1 MLMKKARQSSI
12 ENPGEALE
20 PEVDLQEVRMPP
32 AGEACVLQI
41 IYRKQWLQMPGIL
54 PQSGSIQEIWWLTNQ
69 NQACREPGFNS
80 KRTLEE
86 IIKPYYG
93 IQNIIEGAGLTRDN
107 TKDVI
112 RTGHIPMADLN
123 FMTSFIANFGP
134 HQLRQQIRHS
144 IKSGKLKSQKKG

>member
-1 MLMKKARQSSI
+1 MKNQGNQTLKILGKLQ
-12 ENPGEALE
+12 NLKQN
-20 PEVDLQEVRMPP
+20 LQEVRMPP
-32 AGEACVLQI
+32 PGEACVLQI

-54 PQSGSIQEIWWLTNQ
+54 SQSGSIQEILWLTNQ
-69 NQACREPGFNS
+69 NQARRELGFNL

-93 IQNIIEGAGLTRDN
+93 IQNIIGGAGLTRDN

-112 RTGHIPMADLN
+112 KTGNIPMADLN
-123 FMTSFIANFGP
+123 FITSFIANLGP